1 MKSISVRSI
10 LILPILILMLG
21 SCSKNSGTNNPSVTI
36 PVLTTASVSAITQ
49 TTATA
54 GGNVTSAGN
63 GTVTA
68 RGVVWGLT
76 ANPTI
81 SDSKTVDGTGTG
93 TFSSSVTG
101 LTANTTYH
109 LRAYATNSAGTAY
122 GSDMIFTTLS
132 SSGVSIPSLTTTAI
146 SAITAT
152 TATGG
157 GSVTSDG
164 GGTVLA
170 RGVVWSTS
178 ANPTIS
184 DSKTIDGTGTGSFV
198 SSLTGLTG
206 GTTYHVRAY
215 ATNSAGTG
223 YGSDVS
229 FTTTSAGPNTVNI
242 TIIGFAFSPSTV
254 TVHVG
259 DIIKWTNN
267 DGTTHTATSDAAQ
280 PFSFNS
286 GNLSGSGGTF
296 SYTTTTTGTT
306 TYHCAIHP
314 SMTGTIIVQP

>member
-1 MKSISVRSI
+1 MKRISLRNFLALPVLI
-10 LILPILILMLG
+10 LIFG
-21 SCSKNSGTNNPSVTI
+21 SCSKSSTSTPTVTA
-36 PVLTTASVSAITQ
+36 PVVTTATVSSITQ
-49 TTATA
+49 TTVTA

-68 RGVVWGLT
+68 RGVVWGAT

-93 TFSSSVTG
+93 IFSSSVTG

-122 GSDMIFTTLS
+122 GSDMTFTTLS
-132 SSGVSIPSLTTTAI
+132 SSGVSLPSLTTTAI
-146 SAITAT
+146 TGITAT
-152 TATGG
+152 TASGG
-157 GSVTSDG
+157 GSITSDG
-164 GGTVLA
+164 GGTILS
-170 RGVVWSTS
+170 RGVVWSTA
-178 ANPTIS
+178 ANPTIA
-184 DSKTIDGTGTGSFV
+184 DTKTIDGTGTGSFS

-229 FTTTSAGPNTVNI
+229 FTTTSAGPTTVNV

-267 DGTTHTATSDAAQ
+267 DGTTHTATSDVGA

-296 SYTTTTTGTT
+296 SYTTTTTGTA
-306 TYHCAIHP
+306 TYYCAIHS
-314 SMTGTIIVQP
+314 SMTGTVIVQP